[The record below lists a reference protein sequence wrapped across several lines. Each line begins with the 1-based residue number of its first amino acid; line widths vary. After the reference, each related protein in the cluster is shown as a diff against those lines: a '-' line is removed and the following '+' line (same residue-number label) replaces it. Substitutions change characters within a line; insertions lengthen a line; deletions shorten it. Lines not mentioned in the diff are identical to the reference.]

1 MGPLWILNLSPFFL
15 GGAGGRNIAKLR
27 HWSNFLAK
35 SPCFLKNESPN
46 FAQFCFVCF
55 FCWGR
60 VSPQATHLNGP
71 VQNRRQLKSKSAL
84 AGSPLLLHYKIGR
97 KKKHRDSWWWGPK
110 LHHLG
115 TCDNKCRAMPKG
127 VEVPIVGSIFE
138 LAIIGLKGQSN
149 CTMMNHL
156 VALLFWVEVLRHMVA
171 SPFKIFAH
179 KLFNS

>member
-1 MGPLWILNLSPFFL
+1 
-15 GGAGGRNIAKLR
+15 
-27 HWSNFLAK
+27 
-35 SPCFLKNESPN
+35 
-46 FAQFCFVCF
+46 
-55 FCWGR
+55 
-60 VSPQATHLNGP
+60 
-71 VQNRRQLKSKSAL
+71 
-84 AGSPLLLHYKIGR
+84 
-97 KKKHRDSWWWGPK
+97 
-110 LHHLG
+110 
-115 TCDNKCRAMPKG
+115 MPKG